1 MPELPGG
8 FAVAED
14 VPGVRGGV
22 LPQRRWKDNRDVLF
36 QTVRD
41 SGQDAPLASSER
53 GQVTASQSSMPS
65 PAPPSGFLALPERLA
80 GWPSRRGSGALPA
93 RVTVIS
99 RRVPAWPQCR
109 SRIVLPP
116 VAGI

>member
-41 SGQDAPLASSER
+41 
-53 GQVTASQSSMPS
+53 
-65 PAPPSGFLALPERLA
+65 
-80 GWPSRRGSGALPA
+80 
-93 RVTVIS
+93 
-99 RRVPAWPQCR
+99 
-109 SRIVLPP
+109 
-116 VAGI
+116 